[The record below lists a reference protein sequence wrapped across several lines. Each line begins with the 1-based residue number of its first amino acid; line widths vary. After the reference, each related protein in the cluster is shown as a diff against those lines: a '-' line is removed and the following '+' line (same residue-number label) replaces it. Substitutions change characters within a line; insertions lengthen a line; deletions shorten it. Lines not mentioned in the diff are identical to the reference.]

1 VPAADRNIDRLLS
14 TLVVFGRRLPLAVL
28 AIVSVLASLPVVAQA
43 TVPDGLAVLITD
55 LAGDPLP
62 GVTVAAGSG
71 TATTDSAGRAHLAGV
86 GAGIV
91 TVTHP
96 AAGSRA
102 VDWDG
107 AGDRLRIPLG
117 RSTLRALHIPGS
129 FPTRSEWADL
139 LALADRTALNAVML
153 DLKDESGLVH
163 AAWSGSPPAPPGL
176 GSWDLTAV
184 VDEVHGR
191 GLAVIVRI
199 VAFQDPRL
207 AARAPSTAVF
217 DSRTG
222 GPFTRG
228 GQVFL
233 DPTDPVPRRYVRE
246 LAEVACAA
254 GVDEVQLDYI
264 RFPDGLRPELR
275 FDGVDATS
283 EAQRVATITDYV
295 GELRSVLPAG
305 CSLSADVFG
314 FVTSIAGDGGIGQD
328 LDVMAGAVDVLSPMV
343 YPNHW
348 GQGWFG
354 FAVPAAHPGEV
365 VTASMSN
372 ARDRVGDR
380 VGLRPWLQDFG
391 GYGPAEV
398 RAQIDAADRLGMG
411 WMLWNAGG
419 RYTTAALPTDAEM
432 RTPAGP
438 PPAEVQWLPWSGFW
452 DVVTGHTFAV
462 DIAWMASE
470 AITRGCNPPWR
481 DEYCPERPV
490 TRGEAATFLARALD
504 LPPGP
509 DRFDDDDG
517 TTHEAAIDA
526 LAAAG
531 ITRGCRPDRYC
542 PHDWLSR
549 AQMAS
554 LLARALQLPDAAGD
568 TFGDDNGSSHEA
580 DIERIAAPGITRGCG
595 PQRFCPLDP
604 VTRGQMAAFLR
615 RALGD

>member
-1 VPAADRNIDRLLS
+1 MVS
-14 TLVVFGRRLPLAVL
+14 GRRLSLLVVAILAVL
-28 AIVSVLASLPVVAQA
+28 AA
-43 TVPDGLAVLITD
+43 TVPVAAQVTAPHGLGVLVTD
-55 LAGDPLP
+55 LRGSPLA
-62 GVTVAAGSG
+62 GVTVEAGSV
-71 TATTDSAGRAHLAGV
+71 TATTDRVGRAHLAGV
-86 GAGIV
+86 GAGTV
-91 TVTHP
+91 TVSHP
-96 AAGSRA
+96 AAGSRT

-107 AGDRLRIPLG
+107 TGDRLRIALG
-117 RSTLRALHIPGS
+117 RSTLRAVHVPGS
-129 FPTRSEWADL
+129 FPTRGEWADL

-163 AAWSGSPPAPPGL
+163 AAWSGSAPAPPGL
-176 GSWDLTAV
+176 GSWDLGTV
-184 VDEVHGR
+184 VDEVHAR

-207 AARAPSTAVF
+207 ARLAPSAAVF
-217 DSRTG
+217 DTRTG
-222 GPFTRG
+222 GPFTRS

-246 LAEVACAA
+246 LAEAACSA

-275 FDGVDATS
+275 FDGIDAGR
-283 EAQRVATITDYV
+283 EELRVATITDYV
-295 GELRSVLPAG
+295 AELRSGLPAG
-305 CSLSADVFG
+305 CALSADVFG

-328 LDVMAGAVDVLSPMV
+328 IDAMAGVLDVLSPMV

-348 GQGWFG
+348 GPGWFG
-354 FAVPAAHPGEV
+354 FADPAAHPGAV
-365 VTASMSN
+365 VTESMSN
-372 ARDRVGDR
+372 ARDRVGGR

-411 WMLWNAGG
+411 WMLWNASG

-432 RTPAGP
+432 RTPTDP
-438 PPAEVQWLPWSGFW
+438 PPPEVQQLPPSGFW
-452 DVVTGHTFAV
+452 DVTAAHTFTADV
-462 DIAWMASE
+462 AWMGSR

-490 TRGEAATFLARALD
+490 TRGEAATFLVRALD

-509 DRFDDDDG
+509 DRFADDDG
-517 TTHEAAIDA
+517 TTHEASIDA

-531 ITRGCRPDRYC
+531 ITRGCGPDRYC
-542 PHDWLSR
+542 PHAWLTR

-554 LLARALQLPDAAGD
+554 LLARALGLPAATGD
-568 TFGDDNGSSHEA
+568 TFRDDDASTHEA

-595 PQRFCPLDP
+595 PQRFCPQEP
-604 VTRGQMAAFLR
+604 VTRGQMAAFLH
-615 RALGD
+615 RALNG

>member
-1 VPAADRNIDRLLS
+1 MVS
-14 TLVVFGRRLPLAVL
+14 GRRLPILILAILAVL
-28 AIVSVLASLPVVAQA
+28 LAELPVAAQVAAPAGLSVLV
-43 TVPDGLAVLITD
+43 TD
-55 LAGDPLP
+55 LSGGPLP
-62 GVTVAAGSG
+62 GVTVEAGAV
-71 TATTDSAGRAHLAGV
+71 TATTDPAGRAHLAGV
-86 GAGIV
+86 GAGVV

-96 AAGSRA
+96 AAGSRS

-107 AGDRLRIPLG
+107 TGDRLRIPLG

-163 AAWSGSPPAPPGL
+163 AAWSGSAPAPPGL
-176 GSWDLTAV
+176 GSWDLDAV
-184 VDEVHGR
+184 VDEVHAR
-191 GLAVIVRI
+191 GLAVIVRV

-207 AARAPSTAVF
+207 AGLAPSSAVF

-246 LAEVACAA
+246 LAEAACAA

-275 FDGVDATS
+275 FDGVDATD

-295 GELRSVLPAG
+295 AELRSGLPAG
-305 CSLSADVFG
+305 CALSADVFG

-328 LDVMAGAVDVLSPMV
+328 LDVLAGALDVLSPMV

-348 GQGWFG
+348 GRGWFG
-354 FAVPAAHPGEV
+354 FAVPANHPGEV

-372 ARDRVGDR
+372 ARDRLGDR

-391 GYGPAEV
+391 GYGPGEV

-411 WMLWNAGG
+411 WMLWNASG

-432 RTPAGP
+432 RTPAD
-438 PPAEVQWLPWSGFW
+438 PPAARVQWLPRSGFW
-452 DVVTGHTFAV
+452 DVTAGHTFAADV
-462 DIAWMASE
+462 EWTGSE
-470 AITRGCNPPWR
+470 TITRGCNPPWR

-509 DRFDDDDG
+509 DRFADDDG
-517 TTHEAAIDA
+517 TTHEASIDA

-531 ITRGCRPDRYC
+531 ITRGCGPDRYC
-542 PHDWLSR
+542 PHDWLTR

-554 LLARALQLPDAAGD
+554 LLARALQLPVATGD
-568 TFGDDNGSSHEA
+568 TFRDDDGSTHEA

-595 PQRFCPLDP
+595 PGRFCPLEP
-604 VTRGQMAAFLR
+604 VTRGQMAAFLH